1 MLGFSPQQAAIGES
15 AMRDQAS
22 TVTEAM
28 LSRRSVRAFTQQ
40 PVSGECIRRLLTIAA
55 RAPSGGNLQPWQIF
69 VVGGD
74 ELTRLKG
81 IMRER
86 VQQAPRGEAPEY
98 AVYPE
103 ELVAPYRD
111 YRFQLGEDLYAELGI
126 PRDDKAGRLA
136 WFAQN
141 YQFFDAPLAL
151 FCYVDRRMGPPQWS
165 DLGMFLQSLM
175 LLLREEGLHSC
186 AQECWSLYHR
196 TLAEF
201 LAPPPELMLFAGM
214 SIGYEDTSAA
224 ANRLCSRRAPLAD
237 FAHFRGI

>member
-1 MLGFSPQQAAIGES
+1 MTDKANS
-15 AMRDQAS
+15 
-22 TVTEAM
+22 VTQAM

-40 PVSGECIRRLLTIAA
+40 PVGGDVIRRLLSTAA

-74 ELTRLKG
+74 ELTRLKA

-86 VQQAPRGEAPEY
+86 VREAPRGEEPEY

-103 ELVAPYRD
+103 ELVSPYRD

-126 PRDDKAGRLA
+126 PREDKAGRMA

-175 LLLREEGLHSC
+175 LLLREEGLDSC

-196 TLAEF
+196 TLADF
-201 LAPPPELMLFAGM
+201 LQPPEELMLFTGM
-214 SIGYEDTSAA
+214 SIGYADTDAP
-224 ANRLCSRRAPLAD
+224 ANRLRSRRAALD
-237 FAHFRGI
+237 EFARFRGI

>member
-1 MLGFSPQQAAIGES
+1 MSDKAN
-15 AMRDQAS
+15 

-28 LSRRSVRAFTQQ
+28 MSRRSVRAFTSQ
-40 PVSGECIRRLLTIAA
+40 PVSGERIRRVLEKAA

-74 ELTRLKG
+74 ELLRLKG
-81 IMRER
+81 IMQER
-86 VQQAPRGEAPEY
+86 VQQAPRGEEPEY

-126 PRDDKAGRLA
+126 PRDDKAARLA

-175 LLLREEGLHSC
+175 LLLREEGLDSC

-196 TLAEF
+196 TLADF
-201 LAPPPELMLFAGM
+201 LTPPAELMLFSGM
-214 SIGYEDTSAA
+214 SIGYENTSAP
-224 ANRLCSRRAPLAD
+224 ANKLRSRRAPLED
-237 FAHFRGI
+237 FARFRGI

>member
-1 MLGFSPQQAAIGES
+1 MSDKAN
-15 AMRDQAS
+15 

-28 LSRRSVRAFTQQ
+28 MSRRSVRAFTSQ
-40 PVSGECIRRLLTIAA
+40 PVSGERIRRVLEKAA

-69 VVGGD
+69 LVGGD
-74 ELTRLKG
+74 ELLRLKG
-81 IMRER
+81 IMQER
-86 VQQAPRGEAPEY
+86 VQQAPRGEEPEY

-175 LLLREEGLHSC
+175 LLLREEGLDSC

-196 TLAEF
+196 TLADF
-201 LAPPPELMLFAGM
+201 LEPPEELMLFTGM
-214 SIGYEDTSAA
+214 SIGYADTRAP
-224 ANRLCSRRAPLAD
+224 ANQLRSRRAPLD
-237 FAHFRGI
+237 EFARFRGI

>member
-1 MLGFSPQQAAIGES
+1 MSVK
-15 AMRDQAS
+15 AS

-40 PVSGECIRRLLTIAA
+40 PVSADCIRRLLSTAA

-74 ELTRLKG
+74 ELTRLKV

-86 VQQAPRGEAPEY
+86 VQEAPRGEEPEY

-103 ELVAPYRD
+103 ELVSPYRD

-175 LLLREEGLHSC
+175 LLLREEGLDSC

-196 TLAEF
+196 TLADF
-201 LAPPPELMLFAGM
+201 LEPPEKLMLFTGM
-214 SIGYEDTSAA
+214 SIGYADASAP
-224 ANRLCSRRAPLAD
+224 ANQLRSRRAALD
-237 FAHFRGI
+237 EFARFRGI

>member
-1 MLGFSPQQAAIGES
+1 MTDKANS
-15 AMRDQAS
+15 
-22 TVTEAM
+22 VTQAM

-40 PVSGECIRRLLTIAA
+40 PVGGDVIRRLLSTAA

-74 ELTRLKG
+74 ELTRLKA

-86 VQQAPRGEAPEY
+86 VREAPRGEEPEY

-103 ELVAPYRD
+103 ELVSPYRD

-126 PRDDKAGRLA
+126 PREDKAGRMA

-175 LLLREEGLHSC
+175 LLLREEGLDSC

-196 TLAEF
+196 TLADF
-201 LAPPPELMLFAGM
+201 LEPPEELMLFTGM
-214 SIGYEDTSAA
+214 SIGYADTDAP
-224 ANRLCSRRAPLAD
+224 ANRLRSRRAALD
-237 FAHFRGI
+237 EFARFRGI